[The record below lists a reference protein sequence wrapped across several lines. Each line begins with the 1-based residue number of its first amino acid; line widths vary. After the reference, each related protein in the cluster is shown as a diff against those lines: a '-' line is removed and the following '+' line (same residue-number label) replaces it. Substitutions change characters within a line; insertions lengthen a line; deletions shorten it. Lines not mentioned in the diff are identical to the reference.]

1 MTLYPLDLR
10 TVGIALYNVTHLKFY
25 DDSRAGDG
33 QTFSQT
39 SLTPST
45 TPATQ
50 DKQQRYH
57 VGR

>member
-10 TVGIALYNVTHLKFY
+10 TAGIALYNVTLVKVH

-45 TPATQ
+45 TSATQ